1 MRGIRGLI
9 AIVCLLCVCSTS
21 MVCAQDRFSIEFK
34 DTPLSS
40 VLEMLKRYDKNL
52 QFAMSGN
59 LGDIKVTAS
68 LVEVTVDEALQIV
81 LSQAGLMSVK
91 DAGVYQ
97 IREKPERRTE
107 RGERPTPR
115 FPAPVFMNRPTAPG
129 ATTDVA
135 AAAAPGAAAAGAAA
149 AEEEQNLPLRLI
161 IMKYADPAD
170 MADLFGGDI
179 IEGGGLYGGGGG
191 GGGSSYGGSSGGGYG
206 GSSSGSSRGG
216 SSRSSGSSSSG
227 SSRSSGSSSRSS
239 RGGSS
244 NY

>member
-129 ATTDVA
+129 AASDAA
-135 AAAAPGAAAAGAAA
+135 AAAAPGAAAATAAA
-149 AEEEQNLPLRLI
+149 GEEEQNLPLRLI

-170 MADLFGGDI
+170 MADLFGGDV